1 MAIYRVKFYRIKED
15 SSLKQLSATIVTDSN
30 IPLTEQ
36 YPLEALF
43 TLDFLKANKST
54 TSINLGPGVTCDLTV
69 NALRYHKRI

>member
-36 YPLEALF
+36 YPLETLF
-43 TLDFLKANKST
+43 TLDFLKANKS
-54 TSINLGPGVTCDLTV
+54 ICKKN
-69 NALRYHKRI
+69 